1 VDTEILIYG
10 AAFLSLGAAILAQP
24 MRACAFPLA
33 PLLWLLGVAAALHG
47 ISEWFHLGHLIHES
61 DTAVATVDLGIHLA
75 SYVFLFE
82 FGRRVV
88 LMVEPRLHWYTK
100 TWRHALGLP
109 VYGVLVGGVVLGG
122 LLHADPWHG
131 LAAWGGYLLCVP
143 GALLTGCGFIWY
155 YRSDAPRLAK
165 LRIKPYFIL
174 AGTAFLM
181 FGATMLVFPHAEIF
195 PAHPLNAESSHATL
209 HGPLM
214 LFHAA
219 CAALAAIAIINILRI
234 FRLKQDERLDA
245 ALEQLQ
251 AGEVHFRGLVETS
264 SDWIWEVDAHGVYT
278 YVSPRVQDLL
288 GYRVEEVLGKTPF
301 DFMPPAEAPRI
312 GAAFWEIVAARR
324 PFFGLENTNRHKDGR
339 LVVLETNGVPF
350 FDLAGELLGYRGMDR
365 DITARKR
372 TDLTLRASEANLAE
386 AQRIAHLGS
395 WEWDVAQNQ
404 VYWSAEMY
412 RMMGLP
418 PESGASYD
426 AFLDVLHPDDRERVR
441 QAVNTALEH
450 HHPYDIEYRIVHTDG
465 ATRVVHALGVVIC
478 DERDGHPVHMVGT
491 AQDVTERKTVETR
504 LRQAATVY
512 ENTSEGVVITGPDQ
526 RIQAINAAFTTITG
540 YSEEEVIGNT
550 PRMLQ
555 SGRHDAEF
563 YRDMSAALHAVGR
576 WQGEIWNRRKDGA
589 TYPEWLNISAVRD
602 DAHHVVNYIAVF
614 SDITTIKNA
623 QAKVEY
629 LASHDAL
636 TGLPNRVLFRDRL
649 AQVLA
654 RAHRHGRNVALLFV
668 DLDRFKLVNDTLG
681 HETGDRLLQ
690 EVARRLLTC
699 VRAEDT
705 VARMGGDEFVVI
717 QEDVKQPDDAATL
730 AMRLLQQM
738 NTPVSLQGHEI
749 VVTLSVGISLYPRDG
764 EDIGTLVKN
773 ADAAMYRAK
782 ETGRNS
788 YQYYNNDL
796 ARAGLD
802 RLELETDLRGA
813 IERGELLLHYQPQV
827 NIKTGVIVGVE
838 ALARWDHPRR
848 GMVPPGVFIPLA
860 EETGLISVI
869 GAWVL
874 DTACADAR
882 KWHAAGLPPVRIAV
896 NVSGHQI
903 SRDPVAQQVAD
914 ALRTSGCDPC
924 CLEIEVTESV
934 LMKNPERAI
943 ATLDALKKLGVTL
956 AIDDFGTGYSSLSY
970 LKRFPIDKIKID
982 KSFVDGLPDDPDDAE
997 LTRSI
1002 IAMAHGLK
1010 RSVIA
1015 EGVETEAQLAFL
1027 REHDCEEMQGYLFSK
1042 PVPAAEL
1049 ARLLRAPA
1057 QERLV

>member
-1 VDTEILIYG
+1 VNTEILIYG
-10 AAFLSLGAAILAQP
+10 AAFLSLGSVILAQP
-24 MRACAFPLA
+24 IRASTFPLA
-33 PLLWLLGVAAALHG
+33 PLLWLLGVSAVLHG
-47 ISEWFHLGHLIHES
+47 IGGWFHVGHAIDVSGATTSAVGLG
-61 DTAVATVDLGIHLA
+61 VDLA
-75 SYVFLFE
+75 SYTFLFE
-82 FGRRVV
+82 FGRRAMLLVA
-88 LMVEPRLHWYTK
+88 PRLR
-100 TWRHALGLP
+100 WRAGAWR
-109 VYGVLVGGVVLGG
+109 YGMSLSIYVLLVGGILGG
-122 LLHADPWHG
+122 LLDDDPWRS
-131 LAAWGGYLLCVP
+131 LAIRGGYLLCVP
-143 GALLTGCGFIWY
+143 GALIGGFAIIAY
-155 YRSDAPRLAK
+155 YFSDAPRLAQ
-165 LRIKPYFIL
+165 LRVKPCFLLL
-174 AGTAFLM
+174 AAALLG
-181 FGATMLVFPHAEIF
+181 FGVATLFALPRADLFSESF
-195 PAHPLNAESSHATL
+195 LNAEVFPAT
-209 HGPLM
+209 HMSLM

-219 CAALAAIAIINILRI
+219 CAAMGTVAIVKILRA
-234 FRLKQDERLDA
+234 FRLSEV
-245 ALEQLQ
+245 EQLENALAKVQ
-251 AGEVHFRGLVETS
+251 AGEVRFRGLVESS
-264 SDWIWEVDAHGVYT
+264 SDWIWEVDARGVYT
-278 YVSPRVQDLL
+278 YVSPHVQDLL
-288 GYRVEEVLGKTPF
+288 GYRAEEVLGKTPF
-301 DFMPPAEAPRI
+301 DFMPPDEAQRV
-312 GAAFWEIVAARR
+312 GAAFAEISAAQR
-324 PFFGLENTNRHKDGR
+324 PFHGLENTNLHKDGR
-339 LVVLETNGVPF
+339 RIVLETNGVPIF
-350 FDLAGELLGYRGMDR
+350 NLSGKLAGYRGMDR
-365 DITARKR
+365 DITARKC

-465 ATRVVHALGVVIC
+465 ATRVVHVLGVVIC
-478 DERDGHPVHMVGT
+478 DERDGRPVHMVGT

-526 RIQAINAAFTTITG
+526 RIQAVNPAFTAITG
-540 YSEEEVIGNT
+540 YREDEVIGNT
-550 PRMLQ
+550 LRMLQ

-563 YRDMSAALHAVGR
+563 YRAMWTALHAVGR

-602 DAHHVVNYIAVF
+602 DAHHVINYIAVF

-705 VARMGGDEFVVI
+705 VARMGGDEFVII

-738 NTPVSLQGHEI
+738 NTPVSLQGREI

-764 EDIGTLVKN
+764 EDIGTLVKK

-782 ETGRNS
+782 EAGRNA
-788 YQYYNNDL
+788 YQYYNDEF

-802 RLELETDLRGA
+802 RLELETDLRLA

-838 ALARWDHPRR
+838 ALARWNHPRR
-848 GMVPPGVFIPLA
+848 GMVPPVTFIPLA

-874 DTACADAR
+874 DTACAAA
-882 KWHAAGLPPVRIAV
+882 KGWHDAGLPPVRVAV
-896 NVSGHQI
+896 NFSGHQI
-903 SRDPVAQQVAD
+903 SHDPVAQQVAD

-1027 REHDCEEMQGYLFSK
+1027 RDHDCEEMQGYLFSK
-1042 PVPAAEL
+1042 PVPAAEI

-1057 QERLV
+1057 QAQLV